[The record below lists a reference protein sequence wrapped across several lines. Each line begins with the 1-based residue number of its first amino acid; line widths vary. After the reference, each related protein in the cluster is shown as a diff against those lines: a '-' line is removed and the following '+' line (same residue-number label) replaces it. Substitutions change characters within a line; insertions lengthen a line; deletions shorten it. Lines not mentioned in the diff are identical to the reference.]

1 MRTRSP
7 LPSDRAALVALIDP
21 QEQKDP
27 KDSEATS
34 ASPFRPE
41 ERACAIELLEAV
53 LDPPEGNTYEA
64 RILVGDDDVPLSYA
78 CFGQTPMTEAT
89 FDLYW
94 LVTAAASRGKGL
106 GKQLLTAVEQELTAR
121 RALTVRIETS
131 SLEGQ
136 GGALRFYQQAGYDV
150 VGRIADF
157 YRPGDDL
164 FTLAKRLG

>member
-21 QEQKDP
+21 KDP
-27 KDSEATS
+27 NDSEATS

-78 CFGQTPMTEAT
+78 CFGQTPMTQAT

-94 LVTAAASRGKGL
+94 LVTAAVSRGKGL
-106 GKQLLTAVEQELTAR
+106 GKQLLMAVEQELTTR

-164 FTLAKRLG
+164 ITLAKRLG

>member
-1 MRTRSP
+1 M
-7 LPSDRAALVALIDP
+7 
-21 QEQKDP
+21 
-27 KDSEATS
+27 
-34 ASPFRPE
+34 
-41 ERACAIELLEAV
+41 CAIELLEAV

-94 LVTAAASRGKGL
+94 LVTAAASRGQGL
-106 GKQLLTAVEQELTAR
+106 GRKLMAAVEQELTAR
-121 RALTVRIETS
+121 QALTVRVETS

-164 FTLAKRLG
+164 ITLAKRLR

>member
-1 MRTRSP
+1 M
-7 LPSDRAALVALIDP
+7 
-21 QEQKDP
+21 
-27 KDSEATS
+27 
-34 ASPFRPE
+34 
-41 ERACAIELLEAV
+41 

-106 GKQLLTAVEQELTAR
+106 GKQLLTVVEQELTAR

-164 FTLAKRLG
+164 ITLAKRLG